1 MKFKIILAFL
11 ATILVLIACSGPAES
26 IKDDDPKVFLI
37 TLDGLRWQE
46 LFSGIDSS
54 LMNDKD
60 FTNGIAELKSAY
72 WDNDQEVRREKLMP
86 FFWNTIANQGQLY
99 GNRWEGSE
107 MNATNN
113 FWFSYP
119 GYNEILTGFA
129 DDERITSNA
138 KNNNPNVTALEF
150 VNNQAGF
157 TGKVAAFG
165 SWDVFPYIV
174 NEERSGIPVNAGFEH
189 AVGSD
194 LNEKEMFLN
203 KLQDETPSPW
213 GTVRLDVFTHN
224 FALEHIKKTQPKLVY
239 ISYGETDDF
248 AHNGDYANY
257 IKSANRTDQFI
268 SDLWDFIQ
276 SSDYY
281 KDYTSIIITTDH
293 GRGTV
298 PKGSWRG
305 HGTSVENAGQI
316 WAAAIGPKANAA
328 GLVKGQFYQN
338 QIARTVVEALELKY
352 DQAKAGAVI
361 SEMISK

>member
-1 MKFKIILAFL
+1 MKFKITLAFV
-11 ATILVLIACSGPAES
+11 ATILLLIACSQPAET
-26 IKDDDPKVFLI
+26 IKNDEPKVFLL

-54 LMNDKD
+54 LMNDEQ
-60 FTNGIAELKSAY
+60 FTSGIEGLKSRF
-72 WDNDQEVRREKLMP
+72 WDDDQDVRKEKLMP
-86 FFWNTIANQGQLY
+86 FFWNTIVKEGQLY

-129 DDERITSNA
+129 DDENIKSNE
-138 KNNNPNVTALEF
+138 KINNLNVTALEF
-150 VNNQAGF
+150 VNKQAGYE
-157 TGKVAAFG
+157 GKVAAFA
-165 SWDVFPYIV
+165 SWDVFPYII
-174 NEERSGIPVNAGFEH
+174 NAERSGIPVNAGFGH
-189 AVGSD
+189 AVGND
-194 LNEKEMFLN
+194 LTEKELFLN

-224 FALEHIKKTQPKLVY
+224 FALEHIKKTEPKLVY

-268 SDLWDFIQ
+268 NDLWDFIQ

-281 KDYTSIIITTDH
+281 KDNTTIIITTDH

-305 HGTSVENAGQI
+305 HGTSVEGADQI
-316 WAAAIGPKANAA
+316 WAAAIGPRTNAS

-338 QIARTVVEALELKY
+338 QVARTVVEALGLKY
-352 DQAKAGAVI
+352 DQPKAGAVI
-361 SEMISK
+361 SEMIK